1 MTNEGAGYYDR
12 MKRLNTTAII
22 LALFPASL
30 FADFTVEFKTGEA
43 SVISA
48 GKKIPLAI
56 GSSLMETDTIE
67 LSAKSLIVLR
77 ESNTQVRLRGP
88 AKKTVAALRTETAK
102 SPASSLVNKNRTPVQ
117 AAGVR
122 AKTAMPSKNTVKPV
136 QEDKN
141 NEKKEDA
148 KKDYEL
154 LLAGK
159 KYDDVIRDL
168 SKPQNAQEILWL
180 GMAWYGKENYVQT
193 ANVLSL
199 PKIQGTQQEHQ
210 AIVLEADS
218 LLRMNQF
225 EKAQQRLN
233 AFISEKDSGIFSA
246 EILFYLN
253 HAAYFNNL
261 DEDAARWKNLF
272 KQKFPS
278 HELESSLY

>member
-1 MTNEGAGYYDR
+1 
-12 MKRLNTTAII
+12 MKRLYTTAII
-22 LALFPASL
+22 LLLFPASL

-43 SVISA
+43 FVISG
-48 GKKIPLAI
+48 GKKVPLAT
-56 GSSLMETDTIE
+56 GSSLKETDTIE
-67 LSAKSLIVLR
+67 LGAKSLVVLR

-88 AKKTVAALRTETAK
+88 AKKTLAALRTETAK
-102 SPASSLVNKNRTPVQ
+102 SPASSMVNKTRAPVQ
-117 AAGVR
+117 VAGVR

-136 QEDKN
+136 KEEKN
-141 NEKKEDA
+141 NKKKKDA

-154 LLAGK
+154 LLADK

-168 SKPQNAQEILWL
+168 SKPKNAQEVLWL

-193 ANVLSL
+193 AKVLSL
-199 PKIQGTQQEHQ
+199 PEIKGTQQEHK

-225 EKAQQRLN
+225 ERAQQRLS
-233 AFISEKDSGIFSA
+233 AFIAEKDSGIFSA

-272 KQKFPS
+272 KEKFPG